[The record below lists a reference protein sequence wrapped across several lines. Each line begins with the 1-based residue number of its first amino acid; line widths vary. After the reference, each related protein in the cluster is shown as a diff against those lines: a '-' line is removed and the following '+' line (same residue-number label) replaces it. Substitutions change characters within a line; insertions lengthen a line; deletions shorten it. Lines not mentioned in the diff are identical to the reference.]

1 MKNFRDITQMFRCP
15 HCLASVYNDDLTS
28 SHACF
33 GQPILQRGKIYDF
46 AKSGFYWNQIP
57 LDTMQELLASARESG
72 WEKALRD
79 HLEPQVGD
87 YTFRYA
93 VDERRADWF
102 PLCSLNREST
112 IVDIGAGWG
121 AVSMGLARLG
131 HRLLSVDSNI
141 ETLEF
146 LTIRAEQEDLDN
158 ICCIRIDPLD
168 LSPLPLHDS
177 VADLVVLN
185 GVLEWIGTATKIG
198 DPRDLQRKALLEAY
212 RVLKPGG
219 ELYLAIESRYGH
231 SYWRGAIDHPKTRFT
246 SLMPRRLASMYTRSK
261 GLGDYRT
268 YTHSHYGLKSLLR
281 EAGFNKVAFYAPYP
295 EYRFP
300 NRIIP
305 IDDRRVF
312 INAVSSLE
320 ISRKHKLA
328 LCLFGWLGLH
338 RILVDNY
345 SIVAIK

>member
-1 MKNFRDITQMFRCP
+1 MKSSIDITKMVRCP
-15 HCLASVYNDDLTS
+15 HCLASVHKEDLTS
-28 SHACF
+28 SHPCL
-33 GQPILQRGKIYDF
+33 GHPILQRGKIYDF
-46 AKSGFYWNQIP
+46 AKRGFYWNQIP
-57 LDTMQELLASARESG
+57 LDTMHELLASARESG

-79 HLEPQVGD
+79 HLEPRVGN

-121 AVSMGLARLG
+121 AVSMGLARMG
-131 HRLLSVDSNI
+131 HRLIAIDSNI

-158 ICCIRIDPLD
+158 ICCIRMDPLD
-168 LSPLPLHDS
+168 LSPLPLHNS
-177 VADLVVLN
+177 VADLLVFN
-185 GVLEWIGTATKIG
+185 GVLEWIGTATKTG
-198 DPRDLQRKALLEAY
+198 DPRDLQRKALVDAY

-246 SLMPRRLASMYTRSK
+246 SLMPRRLASIYTRRK

-268 YTHSHYGLKSLLR
+268 YTHGYSGLKSLLQ
-281 EAGFNKVAFYAPYP
+281 EAGFYKIAFYAPYP

-300 NRIIP
+300 ERIIP
-305 IDDRRVF
+305 IDERRVF
-312 INAVSSLE
+312 INAVRSLE

-328 LCLFGWLGLH
+328 LTLFGRLGIH
-338 RILVDNY
+338 RNLVDDY
-345 SIVAIK
+345 SVVAIK